1 MSSSR
6 YRRVLRSTIAAALLG
21 AGVVAPAAVTAQAH
35 PAAVDVG
42 HRVVCSFATEVL
54 GEVSGL
60 ARSRVHPGIA
70 WATNDSGGGPR
81 LYALDTTTCEIRA
94 TLILLDTPARD
105 HEALATGTD
114 AAGRDV
120 IWIGDIGDN
129 QGIWPYYR
137 IHKVVEPKV
146 LREAAVPVTTYRYT
160 YPDGAHNAEAMLAEP
175 DSEQLWVITK
185 ESGVGGGIYR
195 LPSPMSDSLTPMT
208 AERVGSARALVTDA
222 SMAPDASQ
230 YVVRDYFSAE
240 VFAGTPPGAA
250 QARFRLP
257 LQPLG
262 EAVTWTADGKHLL
275 VASENSGDLIEVDV
289 PASALGEDSGLSSV
303 LPRVAGFDIYP
314 YVRVVGAV
322 LALVAVL
329 LLWRRR
335 RRSAR
340 RGSAPR

>member
-1 MSSSR
+1 MSSPR
-6 YRRVLRSTIAAALLG
+6 RRRVLRSAVAAALVGLT
-21 AGVVAPAAVTAQAH
+21 AVAPVAVTAEAQ

-42 HRVVCSFATEVL
+42 HRVVCSFDTGVL

-70 WATNDSGGGPR
+70 WATNDSGGGPK
-81 LYALDTTTCEIRA
+81 LYALDTTTCAIRA
-94 TLILLDTPARD
+94 TLTLLDTPARD

-114 AAGRDV
+114 SQGRDV

-137 IHKVVEPKV
+137 IHKVVEPEA
-146 LREAAVPVTTYRYT
+146 LRDEAVPVTTYRYT
-160 YPDGAHNAEAMLAEP
+160 YPDGAQNAEALLAEP

-185 ESGVGGGIYR
+185 ASGVGGQIYR

-208 AERVGSARALVTDA
+208 AEAVGSARALITDA
-222 SMAPDASQ
+222 SMAPDGTQ

-240 VFAGTPPGAA
+240 VFAGTPPGDA

-262 EAVTWTADGKHLL
+262 EAVTWTADSKHLL
-275 VASENSGDLIEVDV
+275 VASEDSGDLIEVDV
-289 PASALGEDSGLSSV
+289 PASALGEDSGLSAV

-314 YVRVVGAV
+314 YVRVGAAV
-322 LALVAVL
+322 LALGLVL
-329 LLWRRR
+329 FLWRRR

-340 RGSAPR
+340 RGS